1 MKEII
6 KFIIQTIVLL
16 AIAKLCRI
24 CGDITGY
31 GFDYGVLWTAIVM
44 LVMGTKITI
53 VDTDENETE
62 TRKRI
67 Y

>member
-1 MKEII
+1 MKEIV
-6 KFIIQTIVLL
+6 KTIIQIIVLL

-31 GFDYGVLWTAIVM
+31 GFDYGVLWFIICV
-44 LVMGTKITI
+44 LVVGTEITI
-53 VDTDENETE
+53 VDTDEDGNE